1 MNTLKNT
8 LKNTL
13 ENTFESKTEIKIETN
28 SKKSLVHNK
37 ESLPK
42 IPKKS
47 HSHIS
52 QISRMSVKKIGQVG
66 ENIAARIIKQQGYT
80 IIERNFKRRIG
91 EIDIIAEKN
100 GALVFFEVKTAYL
113 REGEPKSFQWVYLE
127 EKIHPK
133 KQGKIRR
140 VAMLY
145 LAEKR
150 IDSAETA
157 MSVGTI
163 CIAIRRDFEVYSFK
177 ILKDVVV

>member
-1 MNTLKNT
+1 MFCHAVCMNT

-13 ENTFESKTEIKIETN
+13 ENTLESKVETKN
-28 SKKSLVHNK
+28 KRLLAQNKGSLSKN
-37 ESLPK
+37 
-42 IPKKS
+42 S

-52 QISRMSVKKIGQVG
+52 QISWMSVKKIGQVG
-66 ENIAARIIKQQGYT
+66 ENIAVRIIKQQGYT

-150 IDSAETA
+150 IDSAQTA

-177 ILKDVVV
+177 IVKDVVV